1 MKHTTLDTKLT
12 MESRQ
17 ESKQSDKIL
26 YFERDL
32 VGTPT
37 SSRSCSLFDVC
48 NCCGKQN
55 CETLEYFNKTIKK
68 LESDTRLAAE
78 IGQGL
83 LHKHETFVAES
94 NQQTAKLNK
103 QLEEYHIRIHDL
115 EQSLEQV
122 ENQKDELLQEK
133 NKLCWEHQ
141 KRQKMLDETVSDL
154 EITNEKC
161 QQLTAELESKN
172 SELEKLRVFKFMVR
186 QSELREETLTSKLED
201 TYQELAICRKNE
213 LLLESKIKKLRT
225 KYESLYNAY
234 EQLTRETN
242 NNVSNP
248 GSMTH
253 HPTFMANNNSNSH
266 QTAVKPTH
274 AKYHKPRLPPK
285 NDDEFVD
292 YIKEISSTNTK
303 LKSDI
308 LSYKEQLSEAREE
321 IVSLNQKIQDNTPPD
336 TIYRNNNNNNN
347 NTTTLEREIM
357 NNKRKKRA
365 ASVKSKDKVQNVPI
379 RSKTTIIPPLP
390 TVSSSMPTTSMATT
404 GNAASSHGNAI
415 VHHHYHYYVK
425 NNNNEESSTSSCA
438 DFDCYDETI
447 ITTEKRNKPMMTKEP
462 KNLVLSPSTSL
473 STTRN
478 APDEAKLRF
487 PFAILQDQVSQIVN
501 RLRGSD
507 IRVLNRKLKRAFDIV
522 ELSSMSNSVIEN
534 ILMDIDTLDNRFLWM
549 KEEVEEEL
557 TAFFPFLEVLKN
569 TLKEL
574 GSAKITVNDLQ
585 MAYVQKIEE
594 NEIRV
599 EEEIMKKR
607 QQKRKQSA
615 NNKEVSPMAWLTN
628 IFYKSSSSTSNS
640 STSHLVSPVLDD
652 DETLVR
658 SHKDDPLLSRSNRR
672 VVTYRYKTASPGV
685 PIVRSKR
692 SSHRLDEGA
701 MRSMMIPTENVNN
714 TNRDVPTVNLS
725 SSWLGGK

>member
-1 MKHTTLDTKLT
+1 
-12 MESRQ
+12 
-17 ESKQSDKIL
+17 
-26 YFERDL
+26 
-32 VGTPT
+32 
-37 SSRSCSLFDVC
+37 
-48 NCCGKQN
+48 
-55 CETLEYFNKTIKK
+55 
-68 LESDTRLAAE
+68 
-78 IGQGL
+78 
-83 LHKHETFVAES
+83 
-94 NQQTAKLNK
+94 
-103 QLEEYHIRIHDL
+103 
-115 EQSLEQV
+115 
-122 ENQKDELLQEK
+122 
-133 NKLCWEHQ
+133 
-141 KRQKMLDETVSDL
+141 MLDETISDL

-213 LLLESKIKKLRT
+213 LLLESKIKKLKT

-274 AKYHKPRLPPK
+274 AKYHQPRPPTK

-347 NTTTLEREIM
+347 NNTTLEREIM

-390 TVSSSMPTTSMATT
+390 TVSSSMPTTSMGTT

-447 ITTEKRNKPMMTKEP
+447 ITTEKRNKQMMTKEP

-473 STTRN
+473 STTKN
-478 APDEAKLRF
+478 ASDEAKLRF

-585 MAYVQKIEE
+585 VAYVQKIEE
-594 NEIRV
+594 NDMRV

-607 QQKRKQSA
+607 QQKRKQLA

-628 IFYKSSSSTSNS
+628 IFYKSSSSTSGS
-640 STSHLVSPVLDD
+640 SASHLVSPVLDD